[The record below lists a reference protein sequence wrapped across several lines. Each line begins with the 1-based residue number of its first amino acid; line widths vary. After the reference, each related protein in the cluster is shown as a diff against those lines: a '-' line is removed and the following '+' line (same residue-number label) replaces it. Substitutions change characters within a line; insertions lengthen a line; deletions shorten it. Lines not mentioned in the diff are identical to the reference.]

1 MTKSLNLNIDHW
13 SMVEAHDSPESFPI
27 FNDLIS
33 LIDDIS
39 NANIYNILCDVEDRE
54 YVH

>member
-13 SMVEAHDSPESFPI
+13 SMVESQDSTEYFPI

-39 NANIYNILCDVEDRE
+39 SANIYNILCDAEHRE